1 MPPQDIYLESQVLT
15 AEPIELVRLLY
26 RAAGDAVRSA
36 SAHLAAGR
44 ILERSQQVN
53 KAYAILSELTVTL
66 DPARG
71 GTLSHSLAELYDYMQ
86 RRLLEANRRQQP
98 EPLAEVERLLATLQ
112 EGWDQIQTNP
122 EESRLAR
129 KDQLAQKKRR
139 SLPVTANTRRSTRQP
154 LQATPPPNMPPRVG
168 AREGERTRT
177 LRCRRAKRASPAA
190 RGYGGKREREG
201 GNRAPEDYTPSIE

>member
-86 RRLLEANRRQQP
+86 RRLVEANRLQQP
-98 EPLAEVERLLATLQ
+98 ELLAEVERLLATLQ

-122 EESRLAR
+122 QESASHSS
-129 KDQLAQKKRR
+129 A
-139 SLPVTANTRRSTRQP
+139 
-154 LQATPPPNMPPRVG
+154 
-168 AREGERTRT
+168 
-177 LRCRRAKRASPAA
+177 ASPE
-190 RGYGGKREREG
+190 RPVSPEREEEFTGYGEYSAVY
-201 GNRAPEDYTPSIE
+201 APAATGYASSQYASQSWSA